1 MGSNEMNIDLR
12 IVDWKHQTKSFMPLF
27 QYSTVQEWYGEQ
39 LMLAG
44 TKMRQST
51 ILSRVAQRQG
61 LELTDGIGA

>member
-1 MGSNEMNIDLR
+1 M
-12 IVDWKHQTKSFMPLF
+12 IVDWKHQTKCFMTLF
-27 QYSTVQEWYGEQ
+27 QYSTVQEWYSEQ

-44 TKMRQST
+44 TKMRQCT